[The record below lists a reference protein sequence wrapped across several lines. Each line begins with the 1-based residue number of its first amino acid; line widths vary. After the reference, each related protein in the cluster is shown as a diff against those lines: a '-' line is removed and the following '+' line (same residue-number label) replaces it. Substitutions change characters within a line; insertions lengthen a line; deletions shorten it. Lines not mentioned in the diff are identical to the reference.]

1 MNVREI
7 DRFGNNVL
15 TNRKQPNPKYG
26 TKPRINDPSRGERR
40 AQKRLSIA
48 MSGYAI
54 GSALP
59 NGTNYNKPGS
69 LKCK

>member
-15 TNRKQPNPKYG
+15 TNRRQPNPKYG
-26 TKPRINDPSRGERR
+26 TKPRVNGPSRGERR
-40 AQKRLSIA
+40 AKRRLDTAMGGYISIPESNKEA
-48 MSGYAI
+48 FS
-54 GSALP
+54 
-59 NGTNYNKPGS
+59 KPGS